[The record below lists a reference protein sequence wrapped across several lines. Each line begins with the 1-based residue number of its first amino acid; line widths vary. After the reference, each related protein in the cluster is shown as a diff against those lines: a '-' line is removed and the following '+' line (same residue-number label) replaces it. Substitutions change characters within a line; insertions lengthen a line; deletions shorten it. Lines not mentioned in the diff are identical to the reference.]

1 MLTYGMNKL
10 NGISEMINNLYN
22 LRSKVMYDTINCL
35 IKDFE
40 QNSINY
46 VIVKGEPLSFYCYK
60 EFGKRVSSDIDFLV
74 SSNNLNKVESIL
86 LKNGYIQVKSKREYE
101 IFTKLYSHQ
110 IISFS
115 KKVVYLM

>member
-1 MLTYGMNKL
+1 MSFMLTYGMNKL

-46 VIVKGEPLSFYCYK
+46 VIVKGEPLSF
-60 EFGKRVSSDIDFLV
+60 L
-74 SSNNLNKVESIL
+74 
-86 LKNGYIQVKSKREYE
+86 
-101 IFTKLYSHQ
+101 
-110 IISFS
+110 
-115 KKVVYLM
+115 